1 MSYASRKQ
9 HNERNQ
15 QILKA
20 LLKEEPNRFC
30 ADCKTSKNPRWAS
43 WNLGIFI
50 CIRCSGIHRSMGT
63 HISRVKSVDL
73 DSWTD
78 EQVKSMVKWGNAKA
92 NGFWESGLPDNY
104 VPNESKIENFV
115 RTKYDLKKWAA
126 SSTVPDPSTVH
137 GKTTNL
143 DAGSSSS
150 NSNQRVVSSG
160 SRTRDSPLPAPKS
173 RHGSTSGPPRS
184 SHNTMSNSNSLLDLD
199 FGSPSTSTS
208 TSSESQQKPQLKKR
222 TSHSTIKHG
231 STSSASSS
239 SSPALPRQSSNLS
252 TLSFLDSNS
261 SSSLNTNSTQQQQQ
275 SSQKPVNNADLK
287 KSILSLYSTPT
298 SSNQSLPNTNNSLPQ
313 SNGYGYGYSS
323 NSGSRSGTP
332 GAYNNF
338 GTNGSAAAAN
348 GLSSGLAGLNL
359 GSNSTSIS
367 NVNGNGWGNST
378 ATATAGGAG
387 SNPWSSSSTAVSS
400 SASTKK
406 KYEEDVFRNV
416 WN

>member
-92 NGFWESGLPDNY
+92 NGFWESGLPENY

-150 NSNQRVVSSG
+150 SSSQSHQRVVSGG
-160 SRTRDSPLPAPKS
+160 SRTRDSPLPAPGS

-184 SHNTMSNSNSLLDLD
+184 SHNSMSNSNSLLDLD
-199 FGSPSTSTS
+199 FGSPSTPSST
-208 TSSESQQKPQLKKR
+208 TSQSQQNPQLKKR
-222 TSHSTIKHG
+222 ASRSTIKRG

-239 SSPALPRQSSNLS
+239 SASPAPPRQNQSSNLS
-252 TLSFLDSNS
+252 TLSFLDSTS
-261 SSSLNTNSTQQQQQ
+261 SVNTQQQQ

-298 SSNQSLPNTNNSLPQ
+298 SSNQSLPTASNSLPQ

-332 GAYNNF
+332 GAYN
-338 GTNGSAAAAN
+338 GSASTAN

-367 NVNGNGWGNST
+367 NGNSNGWGNST
-378 ATATAGGAG
+378 ATATAGGVG
-387 SNPWSSSSTAVSS
+387 SNPWTSTSSTST
-400 SASTKK
+400 STKK
-406 KYEEDVFRNV
+406 KYEDDVFRNV